1 MYGYIPNNQMIF
13 FMETVQILWRQRKL
27 NFPVTFHWHAN
38 QIRVC
43 ASAQT
48 PISWFISKGSSSS
61 IEKF

>member
-1 MYGYIPNNQMIF
+1 MYGYILNNQMIF

-48 PISWFISKGSSSS
+48 LFHDSFPRVVHPQ
-61 IEKF
+61 